1 MADLPTPA
9 QITSLASLLAPGLI
23 ISTIRVRAI
32 TGSVPDFKDRIFSY
46 GLISTAYF
54 AAVTPLF
61 HVNWGIELTGWLW
74 SFLQYFAVPV
84 LIGIGAAYVYQ
95 HKLSYRLAEKAHL
108 HLAHHLPASWDYAF
122 EGMPETSFLLVTL
135 QDGTQVAGRWAKGSF
150 ASSSPTERD
159 LLIYEMWE
167 VGADGEAW
175 TPLNPRRS
183 ILICNK
189 DVRFIEFIGAEHVG

>member
-1 MADLPTPA
+1 MAELPAPA
-9 QITSLASLLAPGLI
+9 QITNLASLLAPGLI
-23 ISTIRVRAI
+23 ISTIRLRAI

-54 AAVTPLF
+54 AAATPLF
-61 HVNWGIELTGWLW
+61 HVDRGVELPGWIW
-74 SFLQYFAVPV
+74 SFLQYFALPV
-84 LIGIGAAYVYQ
+84 LIGIAAAYVYQ
-95 HKLSYRLAEKAHL
+95 HRLSYRLAEKANL

-122 EGMPETSFLLVTL
+122 EGLPESSFLLVTL

-150 ASSSPTERD
+150 ASSSPSERD
-159 LLIYEMWE
+159 LLIHEMWQ
-167 VGADGEAW
+167 VGSGDEAW

-189 DVRFIEFIGAEHVG
+189 DVRFVEFIGANHVE